1 MPILISDILQH
12 SNSVNAAIDSNFVRG
27 GIRTSYLN
35 WTDFLATVDTTPAG
49 TGGNI
54 SDQLKALSTLIW
66 IGDAA
71 SGTFYVLTDY
81 AGRDIAYGAG
91 GTGWKKLSEVTGATA
106 TTTLIDSADEAA
118 SHYVVFANSAT
129 GAVNLETDESIT
141 YNPSTNLLTV
151 TAQQANQWANS
162 RTVTFATGD
171 VTGSFSING
180 SADVSNVVLSI
191 AANSVALG
199 TDTTGDYVS
208 TLTAGT
214 GVTLTNAQATSPTTE
229 AAQYTV
235 ALDYLGAD
243 SFIGAATPTSEAV
256 VTGDF
261 ILIAD
266 TSDAGNV
273 KKTALSN
280 LPFTNYSAASVSAG
294 IGLSGGGSLT
304 SGGTVTLDLD
314 FSELTDMTGDISG
327 TTEFILQNGT
337 TESRKT
343 ANEIKLSYFNN
354 DSGWTSN
361 TGSVTSVGLT
371 AGSGITLT
379 GQSPITTSGSIQ
391 VALTSNLVTIGS
403 TSITLGNTSQS
414 LAGLTGLDFTA
425 ASASI
430 AASIGANTLTLGGG
444 TSTVSVPGSLSVAGN
459 LTVSGTATYVNS
471 TNVYFDDNFI
481 QLNRPVSGSST
492 VGELANTY
500 TGISVFNVDGSNAT
514 VDELSTPG
522 IRYDYS
528 NQKWQIRTIN
538 NGVYYDILT
547 TATQSTLTAASIAEV
562 LSATVT
568 NEYVA
573 PNTLRTFTGYNTAN
587 IGITFPA
594 TNVSNAANTTYVQY
608 AKTVK
613 STATATSDD
622 ATNGYLRVYHGL
634 GNTYPVVFCYKLT
647 GSDYFMMIPRVEA
660 EDSDY
665 VQLWIQGLALGD
677 IYYLGIIG

>member
-27 GIRTSYLN
+27 GIRTSYAT
-35 WTDFLATVDTTPAG
+35 WTDFLATVDTTNAG
-49 TGGNI
+49 TAGNI

-66 IGDAA
+66 IGDV
-71 SGTFYVLTDY
+71 STGTFYVLTDY
-81 AGRDIAYGAG
+81 AGRDIAYGSG

-141 YNPSTNLLTV
+141 YNPSTNVLTV
-151 TAQQANQWANS
+151 TASQANQWANS
-162 RTVTFATGD
+162 RTVTFAGGD
-171 VTGSFSING
+171 VTGTFSING
-180 SADVSNVVLSI
+180 SADVSNISLSI

-199 TDTTGDYVS
+199 TDTSGDYVS

-214 GVTLTNAQATSPTTE
+214 GVTLTNAQSTSPITE
-229 AAQYTV
+229 IAQYTV

-243 SFIGAATPTSEAV
+243 SFIGAATATSEAV

-266 TSDAGNV
+266 TSDSGNV

-280 LPFTNYSAASVSAG
+280 LPFTNYSAATITAG
-294 IGLSGGGSLT
+294 TGLSGGGSLT
-304 SGGTVTLDLD
+304 SGGSVTLDLD

-337 TESRKT
+337 TESRKP
-343 ANEIKLSYFNN
+343 ASEIKLSNFVN

-361 TGSVTSVGLT
+361 TGTVTSVGLT
-371 AGSGITLT
+371 AGSGITIT
-379 GQSPITTSGSIQ
+379 GTSPITNSGSFQ
-391 VALTSNLVTIGS
+391 VALTSNSVTIGS
-403 TSITLGNTSQS
+403 TNIVLGATSTS

-444 TSTVSVPGSLSVAGN
+444 SSTVSVPGALSVAGN

-481 QLNRPVSGSST
+481 QLNRPVTGTST

-500 TGISVFNVDGSNAT
+500 TGISVFNVDNSNAT
-514 VDELSTPG
+514 VDELATPG

-528 NQKWQIRTIN
+528 NQKWQIRTVN

-562 LSATVT
+562 LAATVT

-594 TNVSNAANTTYVQY
+594 TNVSNAAATTYVQY

-613 STATATSDD
+613 STATATLAD
-622 ATNGYLRVYHGL
+622 AANGYLRVYHGL

-660 EDSDY
+660 EDLDY
-665 VQLWIQGLALGD
+665 VQLWIQGLAEGD